1 MVLKN
6 QLLVIRHG
14 CLNMETYQIKAIYG
28 KRLMNAKG
36 YVIFWQEHVKK
47 YPDKLALTMLKVA
60 ETTLEKI
67 EKEIEKL

>member
-1 MVLKN
+1 MKD
-6 QLLVIRHG
+6 QTPYTIK
-14 CLNMETYQIKAIYG
+14 ETYK

-60 ETTLEKI
+60 EAALEKI
-67 EKEIEKL
+67 ENEIKKL

>member
-1 MVLKN
+1 MS
-6 QLLVIRHG
+6 
-14 CLNMETYQIKAIYG
+14 CSDYQIKTIYG

-36 YVIFWQEHVKK
+36 YVIFWKEHVRK

-67 EKEIEKL
+67 EKEIDKLDTNE

>member
-1 MVLKN
+1 
-6 QLLVIRHG
+6 
-14 CLNMETYQIKAIYG
+14 
-28 KRLMNAKG
+28 MNAKG

-67 EKEIEKL
+67 EKEIDKLDNNE

>member
-1 MVLKN
+1 
-6 QLLVIRHG
+6 
-14 CLNMETYQIKAIYG
+14 METYQIKAIYG